1 MPLLSYSIG
10 SMLSP
15 HRAVKHNF
23 ESIIGTTRDDLL
35 KKSKL
40 VVVKRDGKHSLLHTI
55 SEPTAKE
62 ESVQHVDNATEEMT
76 VKTVRVGAIKFQNI
90 PIPKSAPTDL
100 VCEECEKAM
109 AVLFC
114 RRCDEVI
121 CMVCVIR
128 LSTA

>member
-1 MPLLSYSIG
+1 
-10 SMLSP
+10 MLSP

-23 ESIIGTTRDDLL
+23 ESIVGSTRDDLL
-35 KKSKL
+35 KQRK
-40 VVVKRDGKHSLLHTI
+40 VIVVKRDGKQSLPPTV
-55 SEPTAKE
+55 SEPIAKE
-62 ESVQHVDNATEEMT
+62 EGVKHVDSAADDTT
-76 VKTVRVGAIKFQNI
+76 VKTVRVGAVKFQNI

-121 CMVCVIR
+121 CMVCVIP
-128 LSTA
+128 LLTESGI